1 MRVSLNWLKS
11 LVSLDLNPVE
21 IEQILTS
28 TGLEVESYEEI
39 SSVKGGLK
47 GLVVGEVMECEKHP
61 NADKLS
67 LTKVDIGSGTL
78 LSIVCGAPNVAKGQ
92 KVIVATVGTTIFP
105 LKGDSFTIQKAK
117 IRGEASEGMLCAEDE
132 IGLGE
137 SHDGIKILPNDIQI
151 GTSVADYF
159 KVENDVVFEI
169 GLTANRGDAASHLGV
184 ARELATVL
192 NLPLNQ
198 LSNLPLKTSASFPI
212 DIKVKQTSAAPRYSA
227 LIVKNVK
234 VEESPDW
241 LKNKLNSI
249 GIKSINNLVDISNY
263 VLHELGQPLHFFDLD
278 KIKNQSLSIDI
289 SEVGD
294 KFIALD
300 GSEYN
305 LKGNELMISNDKQ
318 HLCMAG
324 VYGGSNSGVT
334 EQTQNILIESAY
346 FSPDTVRK
354 AAKQHGI
361 STDSSYRF
369 ERGTDPEM
377 TVKALERTAFLLTEL
392 LGETIEISGYFDFY
406 PETLHPF
413 SIALSIP
420 KIKKI
425 AGIEIP
431 EERITQILNGLGI
444 TISQKEQ
451 DVWHLLVPR
460 FKGDVTRDIDVIEEL
475 LRIYGLNQIPLN
487 KHIQMSLDYR
497 PVNTLF
503 QTQKQLTSLLVGMGF
518 HEIMTNSLS
527 SDKYYEDKS
536 KLVYMSNPLS
546 SEMNVMRQ
554 NLLYSTLESIAYNKN
569 RKQNNTHFF
578 EFGKTYVNKEEGFA
592 EQDQLI
598 IACSGNNHN
607 ESWES
612 KQKPADYYFLK
623 SIVSR
628 ICNFYQTPLKQ
639 VKIEKVDSATLK
651 TFNLKE
657 DVYYAIVYWHDLD
670 KNKSQKTF
678 KLEDIPVLPS
688 VRRDLS
694 LVLDKQ
700 VNFVE
705 VEKIVKKLGIKHLI
719 NTNVFD
725 VYQGK
730 PLETNQKSMSLSFEF
745 FNKEKTLTDEEI
757 DPQMEQLMSQFEN
770 QLKAIIRK

>member
-67 LTKVDIGSGTL
+67 LTKVDIGSDTL

-137 SHDGIKILPNDIQI
+137 SHDGIKILPIDIQI

-198 LSNLPLKTSASFPI
+198 LSNLPLKASSSFPI

-278 KIKNQSLSIDI
+278 KIKNQSLSIDF

-305 LKGNELMISNDKQ
+305 LKGNELMISNEKQ

-413 SIALSIP
+413 NIALSIP

-657 DVYYAIVYWHDLD
+657 EVYYAIVYWHDLD
-670 KNKSQKTF
+670 KNKIQKAF

-730 PLETNQKSMSLSFEF
+730 PLEPNQKSMSLSFEF

-757 DPQMEQLMSQFEN
+757 DPQMDQLMSQFEN

>member
-11 LVSLDLNPVE
+11 LVSLDLNPIE

-151 GTSVADYF
+151 GTSVANYF

-278 KIKNQSLSIDI
+278 KIENQSLNIDF
-289 SEVGD
+289 SKVGD

-305 LKGNELMISNDKQ
+305 LKGNELMISNEKQ

-444 TISQKEQ
+444 TIIQKEQ

-657 DVYYAIVYWHDLD
+657 EVYYAIVYWHDLD
-670 KNKSQKTF
+670 KNKSQRAF

-700 VNFVE
+700 VNFLE

>member
-11 LVSLDLNPVE
+11 LVSLDLNPIE

-392 LGETIEISGYFDFY
+392 LGETIEISGYFDSY

>member
-1 MRVSLNWLKS
+1 MRISLNWLKS

-28 TGLEVESYEEI
+28 TGLEVENYEEI

-47 GLVVGEVMECEKHP
+47 GLIVGEVMECEKHP

-67 LTKVDIGSGTL
+67 LTKVDVGSGTL

-137 SHDGIKILPNDIQI
+137 SHDGIKILPNDLPI
-151 GTSVADYF
+151 GSSVADYF
-159 KVENDVVFEI
+159 KIENDVVFEI

-192 NLPLNQ
+192 NISLNPLTSLPLQ
-198 LSNLPLKTSASFPI
+198 SSTSFPV

-234 VEESPDW
+234 VAESPDW
-241 LKNKLNSI
+241 LKNKLSSI
-249 GIKSINNLVDISNY
+249 GIKSINNMVDLSNY

-278 KIKNQSLSIDI
+278 KIEKQSLNIDF
-289 SEVGD
+289 SKVGD

-305 LKGNELMISNDKQ
+305 LKGNELMISDEKQ

-324 VYGGSNSGVT
+324 VYGGLNSGVS

-354 AAKQHGI
+354 AAKQNGI

-377 TVKALERTAFLLTEL
+377 TVKALERTAYLLTEV
-392 LGETIEISGYFDFY
+392 LGQSIEISGYFDSY

-413 SIALSIP
+413 NVKLSIS

-431 EERITQILNGLGI
+431 EERIRQILNGLGI
-444 TISQKEQ
+444 TISQTEE

-497 PVNTLF
+497 PANTLF

-578 EFGKTYVNKEEGFA
+578 EFGKTYINKEEGFA

-623 SIVSR
+623 SVVSR
-628 ICNFYQTPLKQ
+628 ICNFYQTPIKQ
-639 VKIEKVDSATLK
+639 VKIEKVDSATSK
-651 TFNLKE
+651 IFNLKE
-657 DVYYAIVYWHDLD
+657 EVYYAIVYWHDLD
-670 KNKSQKTF
+670 KNKSQKAF

-694 LVLDKQ
+694 LVLEKQ
-700 VNFVE
+700 VNFIE
-705 VEKIVKKLGIKHLI
+705 VEKIIKKAGIKHLI

-730 PLETNQKSMSLSFEF
+730 PLESNQKSMSLSFEF

-757 DPQMEQLMSQFEN
+757 DPQMELLMVQFEN

>member
-1 MRVSLNWLKS
+1 MRISLNWLKS

-28 TGLEVESYEEI
+28 TGLEVEGYEEI
-39 SSVKGGLK
+39 SSIKGGLK

-67 LTKVDIGSGTL
+67 LTKVDVGTGTL

-92 KVIVATVGTTIFP
+92 KVIVATVGTTIYP
-105 LKGDSFTIQKAK
+105 LKGESFTIQKAK

-192 NLPLNQ
+192 NLPLNT
-198 LSNLPLKTSASFPI
+198 LSSLPLQASATFPVNI
-212 DIKVKQTSAAPRYSA
+212 NVKQTSAAPRYSA

-234 VEESPDW
+234 VAESPEW
-241 LKNKLNSI
+241 LKNKLNTI
-249 GIKSINNLVDISNY
+249 GIKSINNLVDLSNY

-278 KIKNQSLSIDI
+278 KIDNQSLSIDF
-289 SEVGD
+289 SKVGD

-305 LKGNELMISNDKQ
+305 LKGNELMISDDKQ

-334 EQTQNILIESAY
+334 EQTKNILIESAY

-377 TVKALERTAFLLTEL
+377 TVKALERTAYLLTEL
-392 LGETIEISGYFDFY
+392 LGQSIEISTYFDFY
-406 PETLHPF
+406 PETLHPYNVK
-413 SIALSIP
+413 LSIS

-425 AGIEIP
+425 AGIDIP
-431 EERITQILNGLGI
+431 EERIRQILNGLGI
-444 TISQKEQ
+444 TISQAEGDNWQ
-451 DVWHLLVPR
+451 LLVPR

-487 KHIQMSLDYR
+487 KQIHMSLDYR
-497 PVNTLF
+497 PANTLF
-503 QTQKQLTSLLVGMGF
+503 QTQKQITSLLVGMGF

-578 EFGKTYVNKEEGFA
+578 EFGKTYINKEEGFA

-623 SIVSR
+623 SIVYR
-628 ICNFYQTPLKQ
+628 ICDFYQTPIKQ

-651 TFNLKE
+651 VFNLKD
-657 DVYYAIVYWHDLD
+657 DVYYAIIYWHDLD
-670 KNKSQKTF
+670 KNKSQKAF

-694 LVLDKQ
+694 LVLEKQ
-700 VNFVE
+700 VNFIE
-705 VEKIVKKLGIKHLI
+705 VEKIIKKAGIKHLI

-730 PLETNQKSMSLSFEF
+730 PLESNQKSMSLSFEF

-757 DPQMEQLMSQFEN
+757 DPQMELLMTQFEN

>member
-1 MRVSLNWLKS
+1 MRISLNWLKS
-11 LVSLDLNPVE
+11 LLSLDLSPIE

-28 TGLEVESYEEI
+28 TGLEVEGYEEI

-47 GLVVGEVMECEKHP
+47 GLIVGEVMECEKHP

-67 LTKVDIGSGTL
+67 LTKVAIGNGTL

-92 KVIVATVGTTIFP
+92 KVIVAMVGTTIYP
-105 LKGDSFTIQKAK
+105 LKGESFTIQKAK

-192 NLPLNQ
+192 NLPLKSLPV
-198 LSNLPLKTSASFPI
+198 LSLQASASFPI
-212 DIKVKQTSAAPRYSA
+212 NINVKQISAAPRYSA
-227 LIVKNVK
+227 IIVKNVK
-234 VEESPDW
+234 VTESPEW
-241 LKNKLNSI
+241 LKNKLNTI
-249 GIKSINNLVDISNY
+249 GIKSINNMVDLSNY

-278 KIKNQSLSIDI
+278 KFENQSLSIDF
-289 SEVGD
+289 SKEDD

-300 GSEYN
+300 GSEYT
-305 LKGNELMISNDKQ
+305 LKGNELMISDKNQ

-324 VYGGSNSGVT
+324 VYGGYNSGVSL
-334 EQTQNILIESAY
+334 QTQNILIESAY
-346 FSPDTVRK
+346 FAPDTVRK
-354 AAKQHGI
+354 ASKQHGI

-377 TVKALERTAFLLTEL
+377 TVKALERTAFLLTEI
-392 LGETIEISGYFDFY
+392 LGHSIEISNYIDCY
-406 PETLHPF
+406 PESLHPF
-413 SIALSIP
+413 NVKLPIS

-425 AGIEIP
+425 AGIDIP
-431 EERITQILNGLGI
+431 QERIRQILNGLGI
-444 TISQKEQ
+444 TISQTE
-451 DVWHLLVPR
+451 DDNWHLLVPR

-487 KHIQMSLDYR
+487 KQIQMSLDYR
-497 PVNTLF
+497 PANTLF
-503 QTQKQLTSLLVGMGF
+503 QTQKQITSLLVGMGF

-527 SDKYYEDKS
+527 SDKYYDDKS

-578 EFGKTYVNKEEGFA
+578 EFGKTYINKEEGFA

-598 IACSGNNHN
+598 IACSGNNQS

-612 KQKPADYYFLK
+612 KQNPADFYFLK

-628 ICNFYQTPLKQ
+628 ICNFYQTPIKQ
-639 VKIEKVDSATLK
+639 VKIEKVDSTTLK
-651 TFNLKE
+651 VFNLKD
-657 DVYYAIVYWHDLD
+657 DVFYAIIYWHDLD
-670 KNKSQKTF
+670 KNKAQKTF

-694 LVLDKQ
+694 LVLEKQ
-700 VNFVE
+700 VNFIE
-705 VEKIVKKLGIKHLI
+705 VEKIIKKAGIKHLI

-730 PLETNQKSMSLSFEF
+730 PLESNQKSMSLSFEF

-757 DPQMEQLMSQFEN
+757 DPQMELLMVQFEN

>member
-1 MRVSLNWLKS
+1 L
-11 LVSLDLNPVE
+11 
-21 IEQILTS
+21 
-28 TGLEVESYEEI
+28 
-39 SSVKGGLK
+39 
-47 GLVVGEVMECEKHP
+47 
-61 NADKLS
+61 
-67 LTKVDIGSGTL
+67 
-78 LSIVCGAPNVAKGQ
+78 
-92 KVIVATVGTTIFP
+92 
-105 LKGDSFTIQKAK
+105 
-117 IRGEASEGMLCAEDE
+117 
-132 IGLGE
+132 
-137 SHDGIKILPNDIQI
+137 
-151 GTSVADYF
+151 
-159 KVENDVVFEI
+159 
-169 GLTANRGDAASHLGV
+169 
-184 ARELATVL
+184 
-192 NLPLNQ
+192 
-198 LSNLPLKTSASFPI
+198 
-212 DIKVKQTSAAPRYSA
+212 
-227 LIVKNVK
+227 
-234 VEESPDW
+234 
-241 LKNKLNSI
+241 
-249 GIKSINNLVDISNY
+249 SNY
-263 VLHELGQPLHFFDLD
+263 VLHELGQPLHFFDMD
-278 KIKNQSLSIDI
+278 KIDNQSLSIDF
-289 SEVGD
+289 SKVGD

-305 LKGNELMISNDKQ
+305 LKGNELMISDDKQ

-334 EQTQNILIESAY
+334 EQTKNILIESAY

-377 TVKALERTAFLLTEL
+377 TVKALERTAYLLTEL
-392 LGETIEISGYFDFY
+392 LGQSIEISTYFDFY

-413 SIALSIP
+413 NVKLSIS

-425 AGIEIP
+425 AGIDIP
-431 EERITQILNGLGI
+431 EERIRQILNGLGI
-444 TISQKEQ
+444 TISQAEGDNWQ
-451 DVWHLLVPR
+451 LLVPR

-487 KHIQMSLDYR
+487 KQIQMSLDYR
-497 PVNTLF
+497 PANTLF
-503 QTQKQLTSLLVGMGF
+503 QTQKQITSLLVGMGF

-578 EFGKTYVNKEEGFA
+578 EFGKTYINKEEGFA

-598 IACSGNNHN
+598 IACSGYNHN

-612 KQKPADYYFLK
+612 KQKPADFYFLK

-628 ICNFYQTPLKQ
+628 ICDFYQTPIKH

-651 TFNLKE
+651 VFNLKD
-657 DVYYAIVYWHDLD
+657 DVYYAIIYWHDLD

-694 LVLDKQ
+694 LVLEKQ
-700 VNFVE
+700 VNFIE
-705 VEKIVKKLGIKHLI
+705 VEKIIKKAGIKHLI

-730 PLETNQKSMSLSFEF
+730 PLESNQKSMSLSFEF

-757 DPQMEQLMSQFEN
+757 DPQMELLMTQFEN